1 MFDVIVPV
9 KCTPLNLLKKSLQS
23 VKNQTMEDWKCYI
36 IDATP
41 EDWIRWPAYQSM
53 MEEMLKDN
61 RFIWVRKD
69 LGIAEARNE
78 AIEIS
83 NSPLVAFL
91 DSDDEWMPQHLQVM
105 MDGLKDNDICITEIS
120 RTIPSR
126 DLVDLRRIGIDDE
139 VGIKLDITEVF
150 QRYELANFLPQ
161 EYQGYFWYGAAVWLS
176 GLTCRREVVQT
187 IGFDSELSIA
197 EDTDILLRWVAAGW
211 YPVHLP
217 VRTVHRN
224 LHSEQVTQ
232 NVDAKDLK
240 DCLDIWEARHN
251 QWKVTDEV
259 LESMQPEHRAIMK
272 HLNNNAKVRYV
283 FMESMNLDIVTKEDY
298 EIELM

>member
-161 EYQGYFWYGAAVWLS
+161 EYQG
-176 GLTCRREVVQT
+176 
-187 IGFDSELSIA
+187 
-197 EDTDILLRWVAAGW
+197 
-211 YPVHLP
+211 
-217 VRTVHRN
+217 
-224 LHSEQVTQ
+224 
-232 NVDAKDLK
+232 
-240 DCLDIWEARHN
+240 
-251 QWKVTDEV
+251 
-259 LESMQPEHRAIMK
+259 
-272 HLNNNAKVRYV
+272 
-283 FMESMNLDIVTKEDY
+283 
-298 EIELM
+298 